1 MVAALIIANVVV
13 VIVVYFFSFVFLRRR
28 AKKKSL
34 LFCCVPS
41 RNWRSRRNVVVIRT
55 YTVFLSTYSDPKRSV
70 AWPCIVSL
78 FCCFSSHTHSIFF
91 SLASKRQLLGNSL
104 QGCNHLL
111 EWVRCSQISR
121 KHPWRRKIA
130 RLLYIFFWKKEK
142 MKKEVRRLSS
152 SWAFPYLLSSNK
164 DEWKRRRSSS
174 STCCRVKLNFSFFT
188 FAGKP

>member
-1 MVAALIIANVVV
+1 MYRPPPLRAAAAVVPNGRDYAVRHDPPTLLSTTRQLKMVAALIIANVVV

-78 FCCFSSHTHSIFF
+78 FLFSSHTHSIFF

-130 RLLYIFFWKKEK
+130 RLLYILKK
-142 MKKEVRRLSS
+142 R
-152 SWAFPYLLSSNK
+152 K
-164 DEWKRRRSSS
+164 DEKGS
-174 STCCRVKLNFSFFT
+174 
-188 FAGKP
+188 